1 MKKAIAS
8 LILASAVIV
17 SPCAVAR
24 GGPSEAS
31 ASSILVTGS
40 VVLVVSTL
48 PLIAMESFFEG
59 SVSRVQPAGNN
70 KTDIQIRQHTSGKV
84 TVIRVPDQA
93 LLVMPVRAGQKA
105 ELIADHNGHTLIVEG
120 RPVAYVPGSN
130 TDALLHSKEAK

>member
-8 LILASAVIV
+8 LILVSAVIA

-40 VVLVVSTL
+40 VVLVMSTL
-48 PLIAMESFFEG
+48 PLIAMESIFEG
-59 SVSRVQPAGNN
+59 SVSRVQHVGNN
-70 KTDIQIRQHTSGKV
+70 TTDIQIRQHTSGKV

-93 LLVMPVRAGQKA
+93 LLLTPVRAGQKA
-105 ELIADHNGHTLIVEG
+105 ELIADQNGHILKVEG

-130 TDALLHSKEAK
+130 ADGLLHSKEAK